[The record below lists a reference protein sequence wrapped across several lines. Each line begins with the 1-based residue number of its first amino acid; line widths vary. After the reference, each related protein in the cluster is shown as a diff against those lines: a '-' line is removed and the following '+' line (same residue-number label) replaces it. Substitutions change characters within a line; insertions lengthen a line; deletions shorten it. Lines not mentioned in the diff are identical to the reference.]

1 MNTGSTFSHLEC
13 LSCGSVWQPHD
24 LVGFCKDCIQPL
36 VARYQLD
43 KKSSRP
49 AWTSL
54 SKESMWEWKKF
65 LPVFKEEN
73 IISLG
78 EGMTEVRLL
87 SIWSKSIGIHKPL
100 LMKDE
105 STNPTGSFKARGM
118 SAAVSKAVEL
128 GVGHFCTPTAG
139 NAGSAL
145 AAYAAKSK
153 TKASVFMP
161 MRTPKMFSFDVE
173 LMNAEVFQVDG
184 TIRDAGLLMAEKN
197 KEWCAWDVSTLKE
210 PYRLEG
216 KKTMGYELAAQLAY
230 KLPDVIFYPTGG
242 GTGLIG
248 IWKAFREMQELGW
261 IDEIPTRM
269 VAVQMEG
276 CAPVVKAWKEAAEVS
291 MVWENP
297 DETAANGLR
306 VPKAFG
312 DKLILKA
319 IQESKGFAVAVTE
332 QEMLT
337 SLKSFAIQEG
347 HFVSPEGAAC
357 LAAIEKCQLAGKLE
371 ENWQIAFI
379 QTGNGY
385 KYAENLWT

>member
-1 MNTGSTFSHLEC
+1 MNTGSKLSHLAC
-13 LSCGSVWQPHD
+13 LSCGGEYDAHILINYCLHCS
-24 LVGFCKDCIQPL
+24 QPL
-36 VARYQLD
+36 VARYNLNNHE
-43 KKSSRP
+43 KRP
-49 AWTSL
+49 VWSEMPRTG
-54 SKESMWEWKKF
+54 MWDWKVY
-65 LPVFKEEN
+65 LPVFKTEN
-73 IISLG
+73 IFSLG
-78 EGMTEVRLL
+78 EGMTEVRPL
-87 SIWSKSIGIHKPL
+87 SGWAKSIGLSRPL

-128 GVGHFCTPTAG
+128 GVTHFCTPTAG

-145 AAYAAKSK
+145 AAYAALAG
-153 TKASVFMP
+153 TRASVFMP
-161 MRTPKMFSFDVE
+161 KQTPKMFSFDVA
-173 LMNAEVFQVDG
+173 LMDAEVYTVEG

-197 KEWCAWDVSTLKE
+197 KEWGAWDVSTLKE

-216 KKTMGYELAAQLAY
+216 KKTMGYELAAQLNY

-248 IWKAFREMQELGW
+248 IWKAFKEMQEMGW
-261 IDEIPTRM
+261 IDEITTRM

-276 CAPVVKAWKEAAEVS
+276 CAPIVKAWQNGAES
-291 MVWENP
+291 SEVWDQP

-312 DKLILKA
+312 DKLILTTLK
-319 IQESKGFAVAVTE
+319 ESQGFAISVSELEMRSALKAFAV
-332 QEMLT
+332 
-337 SLKSFAIQEG
+337 KEG

-357 LAAIEKCQLAGKLE
+357 LAAIKKSKAEGKLDE
-371 ENWQIAFI
+371 SWDIAFI

-385 KYAENLWT
+385 KYAENLWA

>member
-1 MNTGSTFSHLEC
+1 MNTGSRLSHLTC
-13 LSCGSVWQPHD
+13 LSCGGEYDAHILINYCQQCS
-24 LVGFCKDCIQPL
+24 QPL
-36 VARYQLD
+36 VARYNLNNQI
-43 KKSSRP
+43 KRPVWSTMSR
-49 AWTSL
+49 SG
-54 SKESMWEWKKF
+54 MWEWKEF
-65 LPVFKEEN
+65 LPVFRSEN

-78 EGMTEVRLL
+78 EGMTEVRSL
-87 SIWSKSIGIHKPL
+87 SGWAKGIGLGRPL

-128 GVGHFCTPTAG
+128 GVRHFCTPTAG

-145 AAYAAKSK
+145 AAYAALAG

-161 MRTPKMFSFDVE
+161 KQTPKMFSFDVS
-173 LMNAEVFQVDG
+173 LMDADVYMVEG

-197 KEWCAWDVSTLKE
+197 KEWGAWDVSTLKE

-216 KKTMGYELAAQLAY
+216 KKTMGYELAVQLNF

-248 IWKAFREMQELGW
+248 IWKAFKEMQAMGW
-261 IDEIPTRM
+261 IDEISTRM
-269 VAVQMEG
+269 VAVQMDG
-276 CAPVVKAWKEAAEVS
+276 CAPIVKAWQQGSDSSEV
-291 MVWENP
+291 WNEP
-297 DETAANGLR
+297 AETAANGLR

-312 DKLILKA
+312 DKLILTTL
-319 IQESKGFAVAVTE
+319 QESKGFAISVSE
-332 QEMLT
+332 SEMLT
-337 SLKSFAIQEG
+337 ELKSFAIVEG

-357 LAAIEKCQLAGKLE
+357 LAAIKKSKSDGNLDDS
-371 ENWQIAFI
+371 WDIAFI

-385 KYAENLWT
+385 KYAENLWA